1 MHSFFRKVITLFLLA
16 LLHFSSNA
24 QIRNSEKNITLSK
37 DSSLLQTIINQFK
50 GKPNPFIDS
59 TFINLNKYVQQVA
72 KYEGKRIRSIQ
83 IEQKHFGTSI
93 TNTSNLKKDALTKFT
108 DKLHNKTNENT
119 IRKNLFIKEQ
129 ELVDPLVIAYNEKW
143 LRDLPYIQD
152 ARILAS
158 ISTVDTNE
166 VDIYIITKDIFPI
179 GGSFNIRNANSYTAS
194 LSTNNANDGGNA
206 FTLSH
211 NFDKNREINA
221 GWGFDYTNR
230 NLQGSFTD
238 ITLGAKSFS
247 PNEANGDLSESTI
260 YIRGNRPLLTPNSKW
275 TWGFDWNNANNK
287 NVFTSKWSDSL
298 FNSTYN
304 YNLKHF
310 DAWIGYQLFS
320 NQISL
325 AANNVHYFVQ
335 VRFLENIFK
344 QRPTDYLAQ
353 IDKNYQNIEAS
364 LASFTLFK
372 QKIIR
377 TQYLYGF
384 GRNEDLPTGKS
395 MVITSGNYRRE
406 QSSLPYVGIKLE
418 SYKLLSNEN
427 YRHGTLSA
435 GSSYADGQ
443 LQDVRV
449 IASIEQINKLRYL
462 ESGYKYRSIINLS
475 FTQTLK
481 NKFNEALLISS
492 SYGIPQLNKERIYG
506 GTRITANW
514 ESVWYNSRSYYGFRT
529 SPFAFGNITYLR
541 TVGQPIDKGDIY
553 TSIGSGMRIRNEN
566 LIFGTIE
573 LRAFYFPR
581 TNLQVSP
588 WNISLITNLRYKYNS
603 SIISKPDFVQ
613 IN

>member
-1 MHSFFRKVITLFLLA
+1 MHSIFRKIFTLLVLLC
-16 LLHFSSNA
+16 LHISIYA
-24 QIRNSEKNITLSK
+24 QLRNIEKNIALSK
-37 DSSLLQTIINQFK
+37 DSSLLQTIIKQFR

-72 KYEGKRIRSIQ
+72 KYQGKRIRSIQ
-83 IEQKHFGTSI
+83 IEQKHFGTSLLNPA
-93 TNTSNLKKDALTKFT
+93 NTKKDALTKFA
-108 DKLHNKTNENT
+108 DKLHNKTSENT

-152 ARILAS
+152 ARILAALS
-158 ISTVDTNE
+158 KVDTNE

-206 FTLSH
+206 FTLNH
-211 NFDKNREINA
+211 NFDKNREINT
-221 GWGFDYTNR
+221 GWGFDYTIR
-230 NLQGSFTD
+230 NLKGSFTD
-238 ITLGAKSFS
+238 ITIGAKSFA
-247 PNEANGDLSESTI
+247 PNEANGDLSESTV

-275 TWGFDWNNANNK
+275 TWGFDWNNANNE

-304 YNLKHF
+304 YDLKHF
-310 DAWIGYQLFS
+310 DAWLGYQLFS
-320 NQISL
+320 NRISL

-406 QSSLPYVGIKLE
+406 QSSLPYLGIKLE
-418 SYKLLSNEN
+418 NYKLLANEN
-427 YRHGTLSA
+427 YRHLTLSA
-435 GSSYADGQ
+435 GSSYADAQ
-443 LQDVRV
+443 LQDVRF

-462 ESGYKYRSIINLS
+462 ESGYKYRSIINIS

-492 SYGIPQLNKERIYG
+492 SYGIPQLNNERIYG

-514 ESVWYNSRSYYGFRT
+514 ESVWYNSKSFYGFRT
-529 SPFAFGNITYLR
+529 SPFAFGNITFLR